1 MSDLKFPAAPQTTLD
16 VSGDRDLSSLG
27 TVGPLSLGCWRL
39 TGSDDDDNIATVTT
53 AVDLGITL
61 IDNADVYG
69 LDWGGT
75 HFGACEEA
83 LGRVFA
89 AVPGLRDKVVLATK
103 GGIIPGVPYDSSG
116 DYLVAAC
123 EASLRRMNVDTI
135 DLYQVHRPDML
146 THPEEVASAFTS
158 LRTRGLVKEFGV
170 SNYTVPQTLALN
182 GFLDSGLATT
192 QPQFS
197 AAHLEPLRD
206 GTLDL
211 CMEAAI
217 TPMAWS
223 PLAGGRLATGE
234 GVPAELLMVLDE
246 LAARENVTRSAIA
259 IAFVLGHP
267 SKPIA
272 ILGSTQP
279 ERLHELAKATNVH
292 LSRTDWY
299 RIVQASE
306 GVPLP

>member
-1 MSDLKFPAAPQTTLD
+1 MADLKIPSAPQTTLD

-39 TGSDDDDNIATVTT
+39 TGSDDDNIATVTT
-53 AVDLGITL
+53 AVDLGINL

-83 LGRVFA
+83 LARVFA
-89 AVPGLRDKVVLATK
+89 SVPGLRDRVVLATK

-116 DYLVAAC
+116 DYLIAAC

-135 DLYQVHRPDML
+135 DLYQVHRPDMV
-146 THPEEVASAFTS
+146 THPEEVAAAFTS

-170 SNYTVPQTLALN
+170 SNHTVPQTLALN

-234 GVPAELLMVLDE
+234 GISAELLTVLDE

-259 IAFVLGHP
+259 IAFVLAHP

-279 ERLHELAKATNVH
+279 ERLQELAKATRVQ

>member
-1 MSDLKFPAAPQTTLD
+1 MADLKFPAAPNTPLD
-16 VSGDRDLSSLG
+16 VSSERDLSSLG
-27 TVGPLSLGCWRL
+27 SVGPLSLGCWRL
-39 TGSDDDDNIATVTT
+39 TGSDDDNIATVTT
-53 AVDLGITL
+53 AVDLGMNL

-83 LGRVFA
+83 LARVFA
-89 AVPGLRDKVVLATK
+89 AVPGLRDRVVLATK
-103 GGIIPGVPYDSSG
+103 GGIIPGVPYDSSAG
-116 DYLVAAC
+116 YFISAC
-123 EASLRRMNVDTI
+123 EASLRRMNVDII

-146 THPEEVASAFTS
+146 THPEEIATAFTS

-223 PLAGGRLATGE
+223 PLAGGHLATGE
-234 GVPAELLMVLDE
+234 GISPALLTVLDE
-246 LAARENVTRSAIA
+246 LAVRENVTRSAIA
-259 IAFVLGHP
+259 VAFVLAHP
-267 SKPIA
+267 SRPIA

-279 ERLHELAKATNVH
+279 ERLQELARATAVQLN
-292 LSRTDWY
+292 RTDWY

>member
-1 MSDLKFPAAPQTTLD
+1 MADLKIPSAPQTTLD

-39 TGSDDDDNIATVTT
+39 TGSDDDNIATVTT
-53 AVDLGITL
+53 AVDLGITF

-89 AVPGLRDKVVLATK
+89 AVPGLRDRVVLATK

-116 DYLVAAC
+116 DYLIAAC
-123 EASLRRMNVDTI
+123 EASLRRMNVDTV

-146 THPEEVASAFTS
+146 THPEEVAAAFTS

-234 GVPAELLMVLDE
+234 GMSPELLTVLDE

-259 IAFVLGHP
+259 VAFVLAHP
-267 SKPIA
+267 SRPIA

-279 ERLHELAKATNVH
+279 ERLQELARATVVH
-292 LSRTDWY
+292 LNRTDWY

>member
-1 MSDLKFPAAPQTTLD
+1 MADLKIPSAPQTTLD

-39 TGSDDDDNIATVTT
+39 TGSDDDNIATVTT
-53 AVDLGITL
+53 AVDLGITF

-89 AVPGLRDKVVLATK
+89 AVPGLRDRVVLATK

-116 DYLVAAC
+116 DYLIAAC
-123 EASLRRMNVDTI
+123 EASLRRMNVDTV

-146 THPEEVASAFTS
+146 THPEEVAAAFTS

-234 GVPAELLMVLDE
+234 GVPAELLTVLDE

-259 IAFVLGHP
+259 IAFVMAHP
-267 SKPIA
+267 SRPIA

-279 ERLHELAKATNVH
+279 ERLQELARATVVH
-292 LSRTDWY
+292 LNRTDWY

>member
-1 MSDLKFPAAPQTTLD
+1 MADLKIPSAPQTTLD

-39 TGSDDDDNIATVTT
+39 TGTDDDNIATVTT

-89 AVPGLRDKVVLATK
+89 AVPGLRDRVVLATK

-116 DYLVAAC
+116 DYLIAAC
-123 EASLRRMNVDTI
+123 EASLRRMNVDTV

-146 THPEEVASAFTS
+146 THPEEVAAAFTS

-234 GVPAELLMVLDE
+234 GVPAELLTVLDE

-259 IAFVLGHP
+259 IAFVLAHP

-279 ERLHELAKATNVH
+279 ERLQELAKATTVQ